1 MIRELRAVVIGPVW
15 QEVLSGISGPRK
27 FEVVRKHLAAF
38 DDLSIGPADYEESA
52 RYFKACRI
60 QGAMAGGISFCILHS
75 DFCILT
81 FDFCDF

>member
-15 QEVLSGISGPRK
+15 QEVLSGSSDPRK

-38 DDLSIGPADYEESA
+38 DDLCIEQADHEESA

-60 QGAMAGGISFCILHS
+60 QGAMAGGISFCILTS
-75 DFCILT
+75 AF
-81 FDFCDF
+81 

>member
-1 MIRELRAVVIGPVW
+1 MIGPVW
-15 QEVLSGISGPRK
+15 HEVLSGISDPRK

-38 DDLSIGPADYEESA
+38 DDLCIEQADYESA

-75 DFCILT
+75 AF
-81 FDFCDF
+81 